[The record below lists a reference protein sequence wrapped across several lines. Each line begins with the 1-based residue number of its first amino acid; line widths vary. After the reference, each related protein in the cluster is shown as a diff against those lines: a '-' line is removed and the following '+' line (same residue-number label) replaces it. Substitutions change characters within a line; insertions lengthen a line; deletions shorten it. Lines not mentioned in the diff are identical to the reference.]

1 MNIMSILGVY
11 RPMFGVVT
19 QSGLRF
25 RRQGEFQFCCLPRA
39 KPDLGVH
46 RKII

>member
-19 QSGLRF
+19 QPGLRF
-25 RRQGEFQFCCLPRA
+25 RRQTEFHSAAYHA